1 MGRILKYSRIIIAAI
16 ILLIVTALLVAP
28 THVLIEIAQ
37 WIADIQ
43 LFTLALTFSVGWFM
57 LWIAITLM
65 FGRIYCST
73 ICPLGTLMDVF
84 SSLRRRRIYRFA
96 APLAKLRYLMLTLA
110 VISAI
115 MGISW
120 IYQYLD
126 PYSDYE
132 VIVATAA
139 HLGEASAIGLVIAS
153 VLLAIVVA
161 AALWRGR
168 ILCNTIC
175 PVGTALGTVSRYS
188 IMHIDIDTD
197 LCINCRRCADVCK
210 AQCIDLN
217 DHVVDSSR
225 CVNCFN
231 CLPVCPNDAI
241 HYTTQRKQL
250 SIPMMQSLSTGAA
263 SAMTTP
269 CGRARSQM
277 NANKIN
283 TCS

>member
-1 MGRILKYSRIIIAAI
+1 MGRILKYARIIISAI
-16 ILLIVTALLVAP
+16 ILLMVTALLAAP
-28 THVLIEIAQ
+28 TPIIIDIAH
-37 WIADIQ
+37 WIVEIQ

-57 LWIAITLM
+57 LWIAITLV

-73 ICPLGTLMDVF
+73 ICPLGTLMDIF
-84 SSLRRRRIYRFA
+84 SSLRRRRIYRFV
-96 APLAKLRYLMLTLA
+96 APMARLRYLILTLA

-115 MGISW
+115 LGISW

-126 PYSDYE
+126 PYSDFA
-132 VIVATAA
+132 IIIDAFS
-139 HLGEASAIGLVIAS
+139 HLGEASVIGLVIAM
-153 VLLAIVVA
+153 VLLAIVIA

-168 ILCNTIC
+168 ILCNTLC
-175 PVGTALGTVSRYS
+175 PVGTTLGSVSRYS

-197 LCINCRRCADVCK
+197 LCVNCRRCADVCK

-250 SIPMMQSLSTGAA
+250 SIPMMQALSTGAA
-263 SAMTTP
+263 SAMTSP
-269 CGRARSQM
+269 CASARTKM
-277 NANKIN
+277 NNNKNIN
-283 TCS
+283 PR